1 MIHLSKY
8 KIIEL
13 SVLFVLLPLLL
24 VTNFSILIKV
34 TCLSIGVLYC
44 ISLGIYLK
52 LITTTSL
59 LSLPKIKWK
68 ELIFRLNTLILITT
82 VGLYIYMPEKLFYV
96 IKNDWL
102 LWLSVSLI
110 YSIASVL
117 PQEVIYR
124 TFFFGRYQQL
134 FDNKLVLIITNAI
147 LFALGHLV
155 FRNPYIIILTFIG
168 GLLFALTY
176 QKTKSLLYTSIEHAM
191 YGVWLFT
198 IGIGEYLAF
207 PTP

>member
-110 YSIASVL
+110 YSIVSVL

-134 FDNKLVLIITNAI
+134 FDNKLVLIITNAT